1 MKQHVSCVASPQEP
15 ARCSFAGPATHPVHC
30 ATCRC
35 MPRCAKRQPVSRH
48 ATAATAAERSA
59 WEQQASATEK
69 LCFQMA
75 LHFLAFP
82 RASKGSRFLHVST
95 VSPGAASMPAG
106 LAAEAWTWTPLAQA
120 SADFSHTKLGQERL
134 GLPRS
139 TRSSAPPSARTMELV
154 SNDRIVEED
163 SVPNGHIY
171 RL

>member
-1 MKQHVSCVASPQEP
+1 
-15 ARCSFAGPATHPVHC
+15 
-30 ATCRC
+30 

-120 SADFSHTKLGQERL
+120 SADFSHTLSLGKSVWACPEALAAQRRHQPEPWSLSRTTGLWRKTLCRMVTSTDPDNFIERQSQKNETGDL
-134 GLPRS
+134 F
-139 TRSSAPPSARTMELV
+139 
-154 SNDRIVEED
+154 
-163 SVPNGHIY
+163 
-171 RL
+171 